1 MAIRAEHEYRDR
13 DPRMRGIVT
22 ELLLR
27 GGAGLMA
34 WHYRWG
40 VLAEGTIYKQTNSV
54 DFYNELGV
62 IPEYHMT
69 GLGTEYGR
77 FAGEQRS
84 LAYRGGSFDIA
95 FDAVPTGNEGLYGHV
110 SLGRNA
116 YERLLTSANSLPLSR
131 LIYNKVETTM
141 GWKQESK
148 HHWAAYAHFAF
159 TKRSGDENLIGKSD
173 SQYYPVIGKLTMYKD
188 YLMDASIGGMYGQQ
202 GGDRSWMVSLK
213 AGYRNH
219 RERYVY
225 PERLLD
231 RAHAYVKVAGEWM
244 RPMSRRLSLSLGADA
259 GHYARVSDNM
269 VMPFANM
276 TSKFAEMIRHKY
288 RFVKASYTE
297 AHLHARGDYHLKSS
311 SIGLF
316 AEVAG
321 GMVLCSEREQQV
333 GLRASV
339 GVTF

>member
-1 MAIRAEHEYRDR
+1 
-13 DPRMRGIVT
+13 
-22 ELLLR
+22 
-27 GGAGLMA
+27 
-34 WHYRWG
+34 
-40 VLAEGTIYKQTNSV
+40 
-54 DFYNELGV
+54 
-62 IPEYHMT
+62 
-69 GLGTEYGR
+69 
-77 FAGEQRS
+77 
-84 LAYRGGSFDIA
+84 
-95 FDAVPTGNEGLYGHV
+95 
-110 SLGRNA
+110 
-116 YERLLTSANSLPLSR
+116 
-131 LIYNKVETTM
+131 
-141 GWKQESK
+141 
-148 HHWAAYAHFAF
+148 
-159 TKRSGDENLIGKSD
+159 
-173 SQYYPVIGKLTMYKD
+173 
-188 YLMDASIGGMYGQQ
+188 
-202 GGDRSWMVSLK
+202 MVSLK

-259 GHYARVSDNM
+259 SHYARVSDSM

-297 AHLHARGDYHLKSS
+297 AHLHVRGDYHLKSS

-321 GMVLCSEREQQV
+321 GMVLCSENEQQL
-333 GLRASV
+333 GLRATM